1 MTVSKKTIK
10 KIVQGIASWADN
22 LVYPLPNEQLALEW
36 EIVLNEQL
44 AKNKVKEPLN
54 QKNLDRI
61 RNCTIDLYLEVN
73 KEGLRKELQNQ
84 AKRVMKEIEEK
95 SEDVEKVSEFLAIV
109 EDATSNCVDRFLR
122 LYTEFIGHQKED
134 SMFQKI
140 IQNLEQELIE
150 TCKVLKPYL
159 FEQIH
164 QILNEENQRNLNL
177 FRGRLNDI
185 LTKTSKEQYSEVMG
199 FIELY
204 ERDFKIFAES
214 EFMVFPEI
222 WLKNYSNNL
231 KNQIIEDWMHRRD
244 TEFQRFEDSFKK
256 YLQSMLEKIK
266 KQEIRAF
273 DSSICGKEMRDAVAI
288 VVLSYFPEEIK
299 MPCLLLDNFLALV
312 GIEDHNFLEKY
323 KGCKQGLDSAVNK
336 FLENT
341 DQISRFFTIIS
352 LVLVFSNTYQY
363 YNENALQIQEIYN
376 PYFRQLIR
384 SVITDLFQLNFKSLF
399 DIKQQYNEWTLVLTC
414 EQELLSFIPNW
425 MIEES
430 TINMTEY
437 IRANYDSKIRNLSD
451 RMEDY
456 SKDPSAKAISKTFI
470 KFASKIVKS
479 VAPSKRIKEFSLE
492 QIKPQSSLTTTIV
505 ISGWLSQEDEMEE
518 SWMKIINNPQQGHTF
533 ALRWDS
539 GSAKKMAKKELFSAI
554 FHSIGMIVAAPI
566 LKVAHLA
573 MIMTS
578 NPFKKRAK
586 KAETTGYVL
595 ADLIASKRLGNACI
609 NLVGFSLGTRVIYFC
624 LQRLQE
630 LGCKVHDVLLLGG
643 AAPLDLSTW
652 KGCKGV
658 VAGRLINTYSKTDKV
673 LSQFYSIS
681 RLEKAV
687 GNWPLLVDGVENY
700 DVTEEASGHLKYRE
714 NLDKILMKIDYFLK

>member
-10 KIVQGIASWADN
+10 KIVQGVAGWADN
-22 LVYPLPNEQLALEW
+22 LVYPVPCEQLMIEW

-44 AKNKVKEPLN
+44 AKYKVKEPLN

-73 KEGLRKELQNQ
+73 KEEVRKELKNQ
-84 AKRVMKEIEEK
+84 AKIVMKDIEEK
-95 SEDVEKVSEFLAIV
+95 IEDVEKVSEFLVIV
-109 EDATSNCVDRFLR
+109 DDATSNCVDRFLR
-122 LYTEFIGHQKED
+122 IYSEFIGHYKED
-134 SMFQKI
+134 SMYEKI

-159 FEQIH
+159 YEQIDT
-164 QILNEENQRNLNL
+164 ILSDENQRILNL
-177 FRGRLNDI
+177 FRERLCSI
-185 LTKTSKEQYSEVMG
+185 IRKTSKEQYSEVMG
-199 FIELY
+199 FIEIY

-214 EFMVFPEI
+214 EFTVFPEI
-222 WLKNYSNNL
+222 WLKYYSNNL

-244 TEFQRFEDSFKK
+244 IEFQRLEDSFKRFM
-256 YLQSMLEKIK
+256 LNMLEKIK
-266 KQEIRAF
+266 KQEISAF
-273 DSSICGKEMRDAVAI
+273 DSSICGKEMKEAVAI
-288 VVLSYFPEEIK
+288 VVLSYFPDEIK
-299 MPCLLLDNFLALV
+299 MPCLLLDHFLALI
-312 GIEDHNFLEKY
+312 GMQDHECLEKY

-341 DQISRFFTIIS
+341 DQTSRFFTIIS
-352 LVLVFSNTYQY
+352 LVLIFSNTYQY
-363 YNENALQIQEIYN
+363 YSENAIQIQDAYN

-384 SVITDLFQLNFKSLF
+384 SVITDLFQLNYKSLF

-414 EQELLSFIPNW
+414 EQEILSFIPTW
-425 MIEES
+425 TIEES

-437 IRANYDSKIRNLSD
+437 IRANYDSQIRNLSD
-451 RMEDY
+451 RIEDY
-456 SKDPSAKAISKTFI
+456 SKDPSTKPISKSFL
-470 KFASKIVKS
+470 KFASKLVKS

-492 QIKPQSSLTTTIV
+492 QIKPQPSLTTTIV
-505 ISGWLSQEDEMEE
+505 VSGWLSQEDEMEE
-518 SWMKIINNPQQGHTF
+518 SWIKIINSAQQGHTF

-624 LQRLQE
+624 LQRLQV

-643 AAPLDLSTW
+643 AAPLDLNTW

-658 VAGRLINTYSKTDKV
+658 VAGRLINTYSRTDKI
-673 LSQFYSIS
+673 LSQLYSIS
-681 RLEKAV
+681 RLEKAI
-687 GNWPLLVDGVENY
+687 GNWPLMVDGVENY

-714 NLDKILMKIDYFLK
+714 NLDKILTKIDYFLK